1 MHRRHDIPLD
11 FLDVA
16 RQIAC
21 HGNSKD
27 LWTMYAL
34 KTPAGPEKTPAG
46 PEKNARA
53 CHTRP
58 RAFIF
63 TSPPVVH
70 RLFAGRDHA
79 DEAVSG

>member
-79 DEAVSG
+79 DEAVAG

>member
-1 MHRRHDIPLD
+1 MAL
-11 FLDVA
+11 
-16 RQIAC
+16 
-21 HGNSKD
+21 NSKD

-79 DEAVSG
+79 DEAVAG

>member
-1 MHRRHDIPLD
+1 
-11 FLDVA
+11 
-16 RQIAC
+16 
-21 HGNSKD
+21 
-27 LWTMYAL
+27 MYAL

-79 DEAVSG
+79 DEAVAG

>member
-1 MHRRHDIPLD
+1 
-11 FLDVA
+11 
-16 RQIAC
+16 
-21 HGNSKD
+21 
-27 LWTMYAL
+27 MYAL
-34 KTPAGPEKTPAG
+34 KTPAGPEKTPAGPEKTPAG

-79 DEAVSG
+79 DEAVAG

>member
-1 MHRRHDIPLD
+1 MAL
-11 FLDVA
+11 
-16 RQIAC
+16 
-21 HGNSKD
+21 NSKD

-46 PEKNARA
+46 PKKRPRAPKKTPACPEKNARA

-79 DEAVSG
+79 DEAVAG